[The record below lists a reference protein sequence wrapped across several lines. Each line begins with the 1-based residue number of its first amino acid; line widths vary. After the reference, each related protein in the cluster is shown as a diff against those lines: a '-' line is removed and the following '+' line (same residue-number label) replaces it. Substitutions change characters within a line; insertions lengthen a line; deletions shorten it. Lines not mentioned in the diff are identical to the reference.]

1 MSKENNLFKN
11 RIYSYLFLF
20 ANILILLG
28 IGISWVLCNKNQNV
42 NQTLII
48 SVFSISSAVI
58 AGVFF
63 YFETREISLVSMHIN
78 KKLVQLYILS
88 CVFYLVSLVFS
99 VAFQLICTKYLQT
112 TFKGESEKYVV
123 IFYSIELA
131 IGGFFSFLS
140 QIIFKIVCYK
150 IDFALWKRRNGSEEI
165 KRDEYSEDK
174 KKEDENN
181 SKIKEATSGLS

>member
-1 MSKENNLFKN
+1 
-11 RIYSYLFLF
+11 
-20 ANILILLG
+20 
-28 IGISWVLCNKNQNV
+28 LCNKNQNV

-150 IDFALWKRRNGSEEI
+150 IDFAL
-165 KRDEYSEDK
+165 
-174 KKEDENN
+174 
-181 SKIKEATSGLS
+181 